1 MEGMIDFEV
10 VIVFQSVIA
19 LKINLEVAVLTETFL
34 FLNHYRKIENGH
46 LRCCL
51 LLLFVW
57 IISHIIVGK
66 ILGLFGASWCL
77 YSKLEKTN
85 AYIH

>member
-10 VIVFQSVIA
+10 VNVFQSVIA

-46 LRCCL
+46 LRCL

-57 IISHIIVGK
+57 IISHMIVGK